1 MSNKFKRGDFNIKTQ
16 KYFWSYINGSK
27 EYWISLN
34 KFKEYKARQNTIE
47 YKNKKRI
54 SDVKYRPIANL
65 KRKLKYRND
74 LNYKNKILIQNKLTR
89 KKKTLRTLD
98 QLSRHANQQRA
109 RTEKMKS
116 PKILRDFCQ
125 IFYDTAKYFESI
137 TGKKY
142 HVDHIMPLSKGG
154 KHVPWNLQALTAEE
168 NIKKSN
174 II

>member
-1 MSNKFKRGDFNIKTQ
+1 MNNKFQRGDFDPKTQ
-16 KYFWSYINGSK
+16 KYFWSYINGRK
-27 EYWISLN
+27 EYWINLN
-34 KFKEYKARQNTIE
+34 KFKEYKARQKAIE

-54 SDVKYRPIANL
+54 SDAKYRPIANL
-65 KRKLKYRND
+65 KRKLKYQND

-89 KKKTLRTLD
+89 KKGRRRTLE

-109 RTEKMKS
+109 RAGKMKS

-125 IFYDTAKYFESI
+125 VFYDTAKYFESI

-142 HVDHIMPLSKGG
+142 HVDHIIPLSKGG
-154 KHVPWNLQALTAEE
+154 THVPWNLQVLTAEE